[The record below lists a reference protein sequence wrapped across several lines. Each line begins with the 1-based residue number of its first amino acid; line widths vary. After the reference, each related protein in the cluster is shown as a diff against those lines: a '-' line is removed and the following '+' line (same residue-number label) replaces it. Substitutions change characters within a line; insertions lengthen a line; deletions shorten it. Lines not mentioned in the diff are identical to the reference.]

1 MPGAAGRRGGASVA
15 VLGTGEGGGDRRRA
29 DVRPPVTVTAD
40 ADIAKAARLVQD
52 RKVKRLPVAD
62 ADGRLAGIV
71 SRTDVLSVYE
81 RPDEQIRDEIT
92 RGVIAGRFRL
102 DPLAFEAAAKSGIV
116 TITGHVD
123 SREVALNLLGAVRNA
138 EEVVAVRG
146 RVIYPPG

>member
-1 MPGAAGRRGGASVA
+1 M
-15 VLGTGEGGGDRRRA
+15 
-29 DVRPPVTVTAD
+29 TVTAD